1 MCYNK
6 FVMKKRITNI
16 FVVFLGFLVLL
27 PFNPINAENIN
38 QNTFKSAI
46 IPTDSYFNNAWYLN
60 KIRVVDAWNI
70 IRESPDITIAIIDS
84 GVQINHPDLKGNI
97 WINKGEIAG
106 DNIDNDNN
114 GYVDDINGWD
124 FIENIP
130 DPSPKFD
137 ENFTE
142 DGIVHGTVVA
152 GIAAASG
159 NNAAGVTGVTWRAK
173 IMPLRVL
180 NGRGEGDTNNVVK
193 AVDYAI
199 RNGADIINFSFVGF
213 GFSSELNMAIKRAYD
228 AGVIVVAAAGNEG
241 EDGLGH
247 SLDDKKMYPVC
258 NDGNSENW
266 VIGVAATDPLDQ
278 KSNFS
283 SFGYDCIDISA
294 PGVSIF
300 STSVYSP
307 NNSTDSISFDKYY
320 DGYWSGTSMAAP
332 IVSGVI
338 ALIEQENPNLNRDEV
353 VKILL
358 DTSDNINKLNPD
370 YFGKLGVGRV
380 NAYKAVMKAK
390 EDFVDYWS
398 SIVVSPASAKESDI
412 KIVDKKGL
420 LESEFLA
427 YTKNFKGG
435 ANIATGDVDG
445 DGYEEIVVG
454 AGNGGGPHVV
464 IFDSKGKLKYQFF
477 AYNPGFRGGVNVA
490 VADINNDGIDEI
502 ITGAGVGGGPHVRVF
517 NKDGQ
522 VLAQFFAYDK
532 NFRGGVNVS
541 AGDVDGDGEV
551 EIVTGAG
558 FGGGPQVRIFK
569 SNGRVIGQFFA
580 YDKNFRGGVKVEV
593 GDIDNGSSRNK
604 KEIITSPGPGGGP
617 HVRIFNNYGVVLNQ
631 FFVFDKKFRGG
642 VNIALGDVNNDKKI
656 EIIAGA
662 GPGGTP
668 HLRVYSTNG
677 VLLSSF
683 YAYEKSF
690 SGGLNVAVIKLIN
703 PPATP

>member
-1 MCYNK
+1 
-6 FVMKKRITNI
+6 MKKKLTSI
-16 FVVFLGFLVLL
+16 FVASLIFLVLL
-27 PFNPINAENIN
+27 PFGFVGAINLEN
-38 QNTFKSAI
+38 NTFKSAI

-60 KIRVVDAWNI
+60 KIKAVDAWNI
-70 IRESPDITIAIIDS
+70 IRETPDITIAIIDS
-84 GVQINHPDLKGNI
+84 GVQISHPDLRDNI
-97 WINKGEIAG
+97 WINRNEIAG

-114 GYVDDINGWD
+114 GYVDDLNGWD
-124 FIENIP
+124 FVDHIP

-137 ENFTE
+137 ADFTE
-142 DGIVHGTVVA
+142 DGVVHGTVVA

-159 NNAAGVTGVTWRAK
+159 NNAAGVVGVTWNAK

-180 NGRGEGDTNNVVK
+180 NGSGEGDTNKVVN

-213 GFSSELNMAIKRAYD
+213 GFSSQLNSAIKRAYD
-228 AGVIVVAAAGNEG
+228 AGIIIVAAAGNEG

-294 PGVSIF
+294 PGVSMF

-307 NNSTDSISFDKYY
+307 DNSTNSVSFDKYY

-332 IVSGVI
+332 IVSGVV
-338 ALIEQENPNLNRDEV
+338 ALIKQVNPNLSRDEV
-353 VKILL
+353 VGILL
-358 DTSDNINKLNPD
+358 DTSDNINKLNPE
-370 YFGKLGVGRV
+370 YFGKMGVGRV
-380 NAYKAVMKAK
+380 NAYKAVSKAK
-390 EDFVDYWS
+390 EIFVDYEA
-398 SIVVSPASAKESDI
+398 SIVVSPASNKSSNI
-412 KIVDKKGL
+412 KIVDQKGNL
-420 LESEFLA
+420 KSEFLA
-427 YTKNFKGG
+427 YTENFKGG
-435 ANIATGDVDG
+435 ANIATGDIDG

-464 IFDSKGKLKYQFF
+464 VFDTNGKLKYQFF
-477 AYNPGFRGGVNVA
+477 AYNSGFRGGVNVA
-490 VADINNDGIDEI
+490 VADVNDDGVDDI
-502 ITGAGVGGGPHVRVF
+502 ITGAGVGGGPHVRIF
-517 NKDGQ
+517 NKNGD
-522 VLAQFFAYDK
+522 VLGQFFAYND

-541 AGDVDGDGEV
+541 AGDIDGDGEV
-551 EIVTGAG
+551 EIVTGTG
-558 FGGGPQVRIFK
+558 TGGGPQVRIFK
-569 SNGRVIGQFFA
+569 SDGRVVGQFFA
-580 YDKNFRGGVKVEV
+580 YDENFRGGVKVHV
-593 GDIDNGSSRNK
+593 GDIDGGSSRNK

-617 HVRIFNNYGVVLNQ
+617 HVRIFNNFGAVLNQ

-642 VNIALGDVNNDKKI
+642 VNIALGDVNKDNKM

-668 HLRVYSTNG
+668 HLRVYSTSG

-683 YAYEKSF
+683 YAYENTY
-690 SGGLNVAVIKLIN
+690 SGGLNVSVIKLIN
-703 PPATP
+703 PSTN